1 MRGQKP
7 KLDNV
12 VPMKADQTVPVP
24 EAPDWMSAE
33 GRDAW
38 ERLAPELAAKRRL
51 DPTYHDP
58 FAIYC
63 EAVAD
68 VIRFTGDIAAFGS
81 WYEVEIPDRTYV
93 AILDWAYNV
102 GLGAAA
108 RSTLIRK
115 LNAGDLRGACDE
127 LPRWRFAGGKGIRGL
142 LIRRNKA
149 RQLCHE
155 GLDGVPA
162 DVPFRWGSA

>member
-1 MRGQKP
+1 ALSFIGGNEGLKTEAYLDIVGVPTVCFGETRGVELGDSYTP
-7 KLDNV
+7 AECRA
-12 VPMKADQTVPVP
+12 MFAD
-24 EAPDWMSAE
+24 
-33 GRDAW
+33 
-38 ERLAPELAAKRRL
+38 RLA
-51 DPTYHDP
+51 
-58 FAIYC
+58 
-63 EAVAD
+63 
-68 VIRFTGDIAAFGS
+68 
-81 WYEVEIPDRTYV
+81 EVEAGLDLLIADPLEDRIPDRSYV

-127 LPRWRFAGGKGIRGL
+127 LPRWRFAGGKGVRGL

-155 GLDGVPA
+155 GLDGIPA